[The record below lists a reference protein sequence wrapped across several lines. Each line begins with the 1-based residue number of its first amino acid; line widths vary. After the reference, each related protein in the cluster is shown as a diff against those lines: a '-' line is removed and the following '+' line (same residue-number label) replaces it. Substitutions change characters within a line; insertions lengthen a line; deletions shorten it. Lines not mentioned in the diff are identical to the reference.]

1 MKNNMRKYFLISGY
15 WLDDGSEFY
24 DYLVTNFDDE
34 EEDGRFSDED
44 IFFYGMEEQEIV
56 DAIKAGGHTLQ
67 DFAITSYR
75 EI

>member
-34 EEDGRFSDED
+34 EEDGRFSEEEVQD
-44 IFFYGMEEQEIV
+44 IVQEVDYEFNHPLVAETKIQEILT
-56 DAIKAGGHTLQ
+56 D
-67 DFAITSYR
+67 
-75 EI
+75 